1 MNHPNYDEFW
11 QKQSLPHRLDA
22 PTVPIMHVAGW
33 WDQEDFYGP
42 LKTYEVLEKKDSRNW
57 NYLVVGPWNH
67 GGWGRG
73 DGRMLGRISFD
84 TSTSVTY
91 RQSIQAPWFAYWL
104 KDKGDGRF
112 PEAVT
117 FRTGTNSWQTYT
129 EWPPKKAQQTN
140 LYLRADGR
148 LSCDAAGSS
157 GHGDFDSY
165 TSDPAHPVPY
175 RQRPVEALGPGTRW
189 PFWLTEDQRFVHNR
203 PDVLS
208 WESETLQE
216 DVTVSGDLVAHL
228 FASTSGTDSDWIVK
242 LIDVYPEIYPPQ
254 RSMGGYQLMVANEV
268 FRGRFRK
275 SFVKPE
281 PLTPDKVHE
290 YVIDLHS
297 NDHTFLKGHKIMV
310 QVQSTWFPII
320 DRNPQKYIDNIFLA
334 KVSDFQSAT
343 QRVYRSELCPSH
355 IVLPIIR
362 GR

>member
-1 MNHPNYDEFW
+1 
-11 QKQSLPHRLDA
+11 
-22 PTVPIMHVAGW
+22 
-33 WDQEDFYGP
+33 
-42 LKTYEVLEKKDSRNW
+42 
-57 NYLVVGPWNH
+57 
-67 GGWGRG
+67 
-73 DGRMLGRISFD
+73 MLGRISFD

-129 EWPPKKAQQTN
+129 EWPPKKARQTN
-140 LYLRADGR
+140 LYLRADGC
-148 LSCDAAGSS
+148 LSLDAAGPS

-165 TSDPAHPVPY
+165 ISDPAHPVPY

-189 PFWLTEDQRFVHNR
+189 PFWLTEDQRFVHRR

-216 DVTVSGDLVAHL
+216 DVTVSGDIVAHL

-242 LIDVYPEIYPPQ
+242 LIDVYPEVYPPQ

-268 FRGRFRK
+268 FRGRFHK
-275 SFVKPE
+275 SFEKPE
-281 PLTPDKVHE
+281 PLKSNEVNE
-290 YVIDLHS
+290 FVIDLRH
-297 NDHTFLKGHKIMV
+297 NDHSFLKGHKIMV

-320 DRNPQKYIDNIFLA
+320 DRNPQIFVPNIFEA
-334 KVSDFQSAT
+334 KPVDFRTAT
-343 QRVYRSELCPSH
+343 QRIFRTAKQPSH
-355 IVLPIIR
+355 LVLPVVIPQR
-362 GR
+362 KS